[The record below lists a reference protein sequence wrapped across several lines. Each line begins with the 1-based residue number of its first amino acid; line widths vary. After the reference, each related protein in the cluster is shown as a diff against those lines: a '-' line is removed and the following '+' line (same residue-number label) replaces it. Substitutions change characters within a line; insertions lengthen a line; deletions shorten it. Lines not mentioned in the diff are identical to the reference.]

1 MGASAL
7 AGGSGP
13 VVVVGRRLLVLLRLL
28 LGLGTVVELAGASER
43 LVGEA
48 VEVVGAGGLV
58 VVGAGA
64 GAAAGRRS
72 VMRAAATPTATP
84 RRDATRMTGS
94 GDRLALHQ
102 RPGRF
107 ASVRVGRP
115 YSSPFAN
122 RDNVA

>member
-1 MGASAL
+1 MSGL

-13 VVVVGRRLLVLLRLL
+13 VVVVGRLLLVLLRLL

-72 VMRAAATPTATP
+72 VMRAAATSLAVSLITA
-84 RRDATRMTGS
+84 
-94 GDRLALHQ
+94 
-102 RPGRF
+102 GR
-107 ASVRVGRP
+107 
-115 YSSPFAN
+115 
-122 RDNVA
+122 